1 MSLALKRVSP
11 EDYLRLEKD
20 AAERSEYIEGEI
32 IAMAGGSIEHSR
44 LVTDTTIFLGT
55 VLRPQNCDVYS
66 TDLRLRIEGR
76 RAIFYPDISVVC
88 GDESVDED
96 DCLHNP
102 IVLVEVLSFSTE
114 TYDRT
119 KKWILYQQ
127 IPSLRAYVLISQD
140 QLLIEIFERK
150 DENSD
155 WIYRSITQREQSLPM
170 DCLDIE
176 LSASEIYRRV
186 EFPDGTASIES

>member
-20 AAERSEYIEGEI
+20 ANERSEYLDGEI
-32 IAMAGGSIEHSR
+32 IAMAGSSIEHSR

-55 VLRPQNCDVYS
+55 LLRSQECGVYS
-66 TDLRLRIEGR
+66 TDLRLRIER

-88 GDESVDED
+88 GDESVDAD

-102 IVLVEVLSFSTE
+102 IVLIEVLSSSTE

-127 IPSLRAYVLISQD
+127 IPSLRAYVLLSQT
-140 QLLIEIFERK
+140 QLLIEVFERA
-150 DENSD
+150 DDNSD
-155 WIYRSITQREQSLPM
+155 WIYRSITERSQSLPIN
-170 DCLDIE
+170 CLGIALD
-176 LSASEIYRRV
+176 AAEIYRRV
-186 EFPDGTASIES
+186 DFSD